1 MTRCL
6 IVEDEDRLR
15 CTLAEALGSRGF
27 EVRATASIAEALA
40 ALAQGMPDL
49 IVLDVALPDGRAHDL
64 VEALRCRAPT
74 PAVVAMSGAA
84 GPDETFELAQMGVRA
99 FLKKPIG
106 LRELDAAVD
115 RALSEPPELT
125 AHVRSA
131 VGHLPI
137 KDVEQLVRS
146 TMVDEALARS
156 GGSRR
161 AAARVLAVSRQLLQ
175 HMLRKGS

>member
-6 IVEDEDRLR
+6 IVEDEDGLR
-15 CTLAEALGSRGF
+15 RTLVEALGSRGF

-40 ALAQGMPDL
+40 ALAQSTPDL

-64 VEALRCRAPT
+64 LEALRQRAPT

-84 GPDETFELAQMGVRA
+84 GPEETFELAQMGVRA

-106 LRELDAAVD
+106 LDELEAAVD
-115 RALSEPPELT
+115 RALSQPLELT

-131 VGHLPI
+131 
-137 KDVEQLVRS
+137 
-146 TMVDEALARS
+146 
-156 GGSRR
+156 
-161 AAARVLAVSRQLLQ
+161 
-175 HMLRKGS
+175 